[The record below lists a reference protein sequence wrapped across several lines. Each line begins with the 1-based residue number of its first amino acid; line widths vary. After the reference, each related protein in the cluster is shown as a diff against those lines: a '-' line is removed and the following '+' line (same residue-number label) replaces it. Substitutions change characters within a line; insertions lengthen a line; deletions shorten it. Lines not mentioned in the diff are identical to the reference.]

1 MSATVLSRAK
11 KNYYWT
17 VRFSSRRAFYGSGS
31 VCASVCL
38 IGKGGVLSQ
47 EPPLIKLAHE
57 APPQEISS
65 KFLWSLVLW
74 KFGTHSMSWGIT
86 QTHGLRCCAVASMP
100 LFSGG
105 QHAAWALGAVSLWRV
120 SATRALPELCG
131 PTRRVNIRVA
141 AWQLDF

>member
-1 MSATVLSRAK
+1 MMMRRVWGAWLMSATVLSRRNK
-11 KNYYWT
+11 LLLDC
-17 VRFSSRRAFYGSGS
+17 GSGS

-74 KFGTHSMSWGIT
+74 NTHTACRGGIT